1 MERVALPEPLV
12 PLDPLEPLDLSALLE
27 RLVTVERL

>member
-12 PLDPLEPLDLSALLE
+12 PLVLLAPLDLSALLE